1 MVATAPVDRR
11 RPLGGRPES
20 KGAPTAADQRRQTTE
35 RERSHCPQP
44 SRGIGI
50 VRGSGLGGSGA
61 VPSGSRVEAQD
72 SLDRTE
78 TRVVSETAAFA
89 AADEAGRRGAETVSK
104 DAGSASI
111 SFAADGDDDGFMLMT
126 EPDSLRTVVSTTD
139 EAVVGRRRRH
149 QP

>member
-20 KGAPTAADQRRQTTE
+20 KGAPTAADQRWQTTE

-50 VRGSGLGGSGA
+50 VRGSGGGGSGAVQSGSGAVLSGSGAVPSGSGA
-61 VPSGSRVEAQD
+61 VPSGSRVEARD

-111 SFAADGDDDGFMLMT
+111 SFAADGDDDGSMLMT
-126 EPDSLRTVVSTTD
+126 
-139 EAVVGRRRRH
+139 
-149 QP
+149 